1 MAFLKPSFYK
11 IRSLFMK
18 KVLCFGDSNTY
29 GFIPE
34 SKRRYD
40 ENIRWAGILKSLLG
54 SDYEIVEAGCNNRT
68 AFKDNP
74 FGDEV
79 TGYKILPKY
88 LDETFDIVILSIGIN
103 DSQPAYDAD
112 IETIKQGMES
122 FVDLAKALSPNSKFI
137 LVSPARLSEAVLR
150 NGYFSKLFDKKS
162 VEKSMLYSS
171 LYEKIAADKGCIFV
185 DWDKIVTVSDIDG
198 LHFSAESHKKIALAM
213 KDVIT
218 NL

>member
-1 MAFLKPSFYK
+1 
-11 IRSLFMK
+11 MK

-34 SKRRYD
+34 NKRRYD
-40 ENIRWAGILKSLLG
+40 ENTRWTGVLKNILG
-54 SDYEIVEAGCNNRT
+54 SEYEIVEAGCNNRT
-68 AFKDNP
+68 AFSDNP
-74 FGDEV
+74 YGEEV

-88 LDETFDIVILSIGIN
+88 LNSSFDIVILSIGIN
-103 DSQPAYDAD
+103 DAQPAYNAD

-122 FVDLAKALSPNSKFI
+122 FVDLAKALSPNSNFI

-185 DWDKIVTVSDIDG
+185 DWDKIAAVSEVDG